1 MPYNFLCQWHWKNA
15 QTSHVKNSQRLK
27 KVHIRKRQEKK
38 IAKKCKKIYWR
49 MLEFIAKWAILH
61 LFFPDSLNQVIQ
73 RWALFFGII
82 QQLRKD
88 TTRGWVVG
96 GLENGKLIVSKKNHR
111 SVKLACS
118 LTESVSN
125 LLLGLYLVRFSP
137 NFKIYTLFLAYFCP

>member
-1 MPYNFLCQWHWKNA
+1 
-15 QTSHVKNSQRLK
+15 
-27 KVHIRKRQEKK
+27 
-38 IAKKCKKIYWR
+38 

-111 SVKLACS
+111 SVKMACS

-125 LLLGLYLVRFSP
+125 LLLGLILVRFSP
-137 NFKIYTLFLAYFCP
+137 HFKIYTLFLAYFCP